1 MNRVGKRDVSKINNC
16 SEGVTRRSEL
26 DLPPRFSYRGEM
38 TKDEIETFLSQAFTG
53 DRRPIVEA
61 ASAEGARCR
70 VIYHQ
75 DQVRPGGTLS
85 GPTMMALADTT
96 AYVLVLA
103 SVGFRPLAVT
113 TNLSINFMR
122 KPAPKD
128 LVATATMMKLGKAQ
142 AVMDVAIRSDGEVD
156 LVAHAVVT
164 YSVPQG
170 DEAWKDL

>member
-1 MNRVGKRDVSKINNC
+1 M
-16 SEGVTRRSEL
+16 TRE
-26 DLPPRFSYRGEM
+26 
-38 TKDEIETFLSQAFTG
+38 EIETFLSQAFMG
-53 DRRPIVEA
+53 ERRPIVEA
-61 ASAEGARCR
+61 ASRDGARCR
-70 VIYHQ
+70 VVYHR

-103 SVGFRPLAVT
+103 SVGFKPLAVT

-128 LVATATMMKLGKAQ
+128 LIATATMMKLGKAL
-142 AVMDVAIRSDGEVD
+142 AVIDVAIRSDDEAD

-164 YSVPQG
+164 YSVPK
-170 DEAWKDL
+170 DE